1 MGQHSQIEFAPLP
14 YSRDDYTALRAYC
27 LKLPFSVIE
36 RYYVEDSPQRQ
47 QGLERYLIKMRE
59 DLIER
64 ASAANPAI
72 AEVLRKART
81 SDSITDKA
89 LAILIQ
95 AANAKPAP
103 PYPHQPIAQ
112 WFRARV
118 AQCLIDDGLES
129 LASLIQM
136 IEKRGHSWWR
146 GIPRIGQLRA
156 QAIVRWLKRHAN
168 TLGEIDP
175 QYLQP
180 PFPTT
185 SITPIDPS
193 LAENFAPLANI
204 TLPQHLA
211 GETGVNRAQQFAFIQ
226 AKHDLEAVHAY
237 LSRFHG
243 HTHRVYQKELER
255 FVLWAI
261 KVAKKPLSSLFI
273 DDCEGYKSFLNAPSS
288 AFIGKQAAPRHSP
301 LWRPFNGPLSIKSQW
316 QAVRILRTAF
326 DWLVK
331 VRYLAGNPWAAVRD
345 PNLAQTITPMQI
357 ERALPASLWD
367 KLITI
372 LDTLCLAP
380 ENKQARIARA
390 TLLLMGD
397 SGLRRSEAAAA
408 CRSQLHFSQVIDD
421 EGEAMEVWELAVL
434 GKRNKWRE
442 VPISARTIAALGAH
456 WQDRERD
463 LESGNDFPI
472 PLLSPLTIPP
482 TSTSRLRHLGENHY
496 TGDGLYFLIR
506 KMLKRLIA
514 QGIFSEEEVKKLMST
529 TAHSFRH
536 TFVTQTIAQG
546 VPVDVVQ
553 KASGHASISTTSIYI
568 QAEKKRM
575 LKELG
580 KYYTKTAKKNT
591 IKNLSLFIEA

>member
-1 MGQHSQIEFAPLP
+1 MAQHSEIEFPPLP
-14 YSRDDYTALRAYC
+14 YHLGDYTALRAYC

-36 RYYVEDSPQRQ
+36 RYYSEDSPQRQ

-64 ASAANPAI
+64 ACIANPKI
-72 AEVLRKART
+72 AEVLSKART
-81 SDSITDKA
+81 SQSFTDKA
-89 LAILIQ
+89 LKILIE
-95 AANAKPAP
+95 AAQIKPAP
-103 PYPHQPIAQ
+103 PYSHQPIAQ
-112 WFRARV
+112 WFRART
-118 AQCLIDDGLES
+118 AQCLINEG
-129 LASLIQM
+129 IKT
-136 IEKRGHSWWR
+136 IEDLKQWITDRGHSWWR

-156 QAIVRWLKRHAN
+156 QAIVSWLQRHAQ
-168 TLGEIDP
+168 TLGVIDP

-180 PFPTT
+180 PSPSVTLT
-185 SITPIDPS
+185 LLDPS
-193 LAENFAPLANI
+193 LSNQFVPLTNI
-204 TLPQHLA
+204 TLPHHLA
-211 GETGVNRAQQFAFIQ
+211 GESGINRATQFAFIQ
-226 AKHDLEAVHAY
+226 AKHDLDAVQAY
-237 LSRFHG
+237 LSRFQG

-261 KVAKKPLSSLFI
+261 KVAQKPLSSLLV
-273 DDCEGYKSFLNAPSS
+273 DDCEAYKAFLSTPS
-288 AFIGKQAAPRHSP
+288 ADFIGKKAAPRHSP
-301 LWRPFNGPLSIKSQW
+301 LWRPFHGPLSVKSQW

-345 PNLAQTITPMQI
+345 PNLTQAITPLQI

-372 LDTLCLAP
+372 LNERCLEP

-390 TLLLMGD
+390 ILLLMGD
-397 SGLRRSEAAAA
+397 SGLRREEAAAA
-408 CRSQLHFSQVIDD
+408 CRNQLRFNQVVDQ
-421 EGEAMEVWELAVL
+421 EGEMIEVWELSVL

-442 VPISARTIAALGAH
+442 VPVSLRTIQALTAH
-456 WQDRERD
+456 WQDRQRD
-463 LESGNDFPI
+463 LNSGDNFPI
-472 PLLSPLTIPP
+472 PLLSPLTLPP
-482 TSTSRLRHLGENHY
+482 TVASRLRHIAENHY
-496 TGDGLYFLIR
+496 TGHGLYTLIR
-506 KMLKRLIA
+506 AMLKSFIA
-514 QGIFSEEEVKKLMST
+514 EGLFSDEEVKKLMTT
-529 TAHSFRH
+529 TAHAFRH

-580 KYYTKTAKKNT
+580 KYYARSK
-591 IKNLSLFIEA
+591 